1 MGGVKKMIKAILFLI
16 VSLAFTSHAWG
27 QTTSVQTPILKS
39 PELAGGSSRCVP
51 AVNQANDLCFTQTE
65 SVQAIG
71 AIQITSKI
79 VPVSG
84 GTLISA
90 DTAKSGANLGT
101 NVNARSAELCNE
113 AYNLCYKGC
122 NEDLKILLTPS
133 EYGDGKSH
141 AAEDRQ
147 ELEKTIQACSQF
159 KVRAGAFLGG
169 AVDTNVASGEAGATG
184 AAARATG
191 AGGEGFFSEHKK
203 EIAAGIIGLGLGYLL
218 GKKKNKDKD
227 EKESN
232 STEQTTTQTTTNTT
246 ISCGADEAYQ
256 NSSCTDQLIKECSCV
271 ASIGSNRCTLFTNNY
286 CGFNTPTNTVNTAP
300 GLGSQLCQD
309 AMAQSYCS
317 NAQQAENRKV
327 CYSCRSLTD
336 RKALAC
342 GQSLGKE
349 SSNEEI
355 LRYKALCPDDPIN
368 ATPRWASVTPESGRE
383 ALSGGLVVVADKSP
397 QAAVINNNNLNRSLA
412 STDVAPRFGPG
423 VLSRASQTI
432 QEICDRGEVNYC
444 GLRRGISDAK
454 ERE

>member
-1 MGGVKKMIKAILFLI
+1 MIKAILFLI

-65 SVQAIG
+65 SVQAKAAG
-71 AIQITSKI
+71 AAVFGASSVPSEI
-79 VPVSG
+79 VPTSMFAVQG
-84 GTLISA
+84 A
-90 DTAKSGANLGT
+90 DLGT
-101 NVNARSAELCNE
+101 TANSNAVSLCDQ
-113 AYNLCYKGC
+113 AYKLCHKGC
-122 NEDLKILLTPS
+122 NADLQKLQIAQRGEGT
-133 EYGDGKSH
+133 SH
-141 AAEDRQ
+141 AQADET
-147 ELEKTIQACSQF
+147 ELRKTIQACSQF
-159 KVRAGAFLGG
+159 QKRALAFAGGAAETVRAGAQ
-169 AVDTNVASGEAGATG
+169 AGEVRD
-184 AAARATG
+184 AAAASG

-203 EIAAGIIGLGLGYLL
+203 EIAAGVIGLGLGYLL
-218 GKKKNKDKD
+218 GKKKDKDK
-227 EKESN
+227 KEST
-232 STEQTTTQTTTNTT
+232 STEPTTTPTTNTA

-256 NSSCTDQLIKECSCV
+256 NSSCTEQLIKECSCI

-309 AMAQSYCS
+309 AMAQSYCA
-317 NAQQAENRKV
+317 NAAQADNRKV

-368 ATPRWASVTPESGRE
+368 ATPRWASVTPESERDS
-383 ALSGGLVVVADKSP
+383 LSGGRVVVADKNSP
-397 QAAVINNNNLNRSLA
+397 QAVVINNNNLNRSLA

-432 QEICDRGEVNYC
+432 QEICDRGEANYC
-444 GLRRGISDAK
+444 GLRRGISDSVEK
-454 ERE
+454 E